1 MTENPDRPDSAPE
14 PAKPAS
20 PADPPRAPMAGPE
33 PIRLGAEPAKA
44 DAPKPVP
51 PDSGKPEAIKPEVIN
66 PAPAKPAAGAAE
78 APKPAKSLPPKP
90 ASGAQ
95 MATPAR
101 QPAQSSRSALAV
113 FSAIGFLLL
122 AAAVF
127 FLWQE
132 LQIFGRQVDPARV
145 ATMQAEMSNLQ
156 QRVAELEARPV
167 PVPPAPVDL
176 GPLEGRVAALEQ
188 RPATPADP
196 TAALSADVT
205 ALQGRVAQAEAHA
218 TQVSDTAA
226 RSARLESAGVALAF
240 GQPLGAIPGAPAALT
255 RFATANP
262 PTEASLRLE
271 FSGAARQAETASRP
285 DTAGQS
291 FGQRVWQ
298 RIASLV
304 TVREGSKVLVGAPAA
319 VVLGTAQDKLEA
331 GDLAGAVAALDG
343 LDGPAAQAMA
353 PWRAHAQALLD
364 ARAALAAMARG

>member
-1 MTENPDRPDSAPE
+1 
-14 PAKPAS
+14 
-20 PADPPRAPMAGPE
+20 
-33 PIRLGAEPAKA
+33 
-44 DAPKPVP
+44 
-51 PDSGKPEAIKPEVIN
+51 
-66 PAPAKPAAGAAE
+66 
-78 APKPAKSLPPKP
+78 
-90 ASGAQ
+90 

-101 QPAQSSRSALAV
+101 PPAQRSRSALAV

-122 AAAVF
+122 AGAVF

-132 LQIFGRQVDPARV
+132 LQMLGRQIDPTQIV
-145 ATMQAEMSNLQ
+145 NLQAQLTNLQ
-156 QRVAELEARPV
+156 QRVAALEARPM
-167 PVPPAPVDL
+167 PAPPAPVDL
-176 GPLEGRVAALEQ
+176 GPLEGRVALLEQ
-188 RPATPADP
+188 RPAAPADP
-196 TAALSADVT
+196 TAQLSAEVT

-218 TQVSDTAA
+218 TQVSDTGA
-226 RSARLESAGVALAF
+226 RAARLESAGVALAF
-240 GQPLGAIPGAPAALT
+240 GQPLGTIPGAPAALT

-285 DTAGQS
+285 DTAGLS
-291 FGQRVWQ
+291 FGQRMWQ

-319 VVLGTAQDKLEA
+319 VVLGNAQDKLEA